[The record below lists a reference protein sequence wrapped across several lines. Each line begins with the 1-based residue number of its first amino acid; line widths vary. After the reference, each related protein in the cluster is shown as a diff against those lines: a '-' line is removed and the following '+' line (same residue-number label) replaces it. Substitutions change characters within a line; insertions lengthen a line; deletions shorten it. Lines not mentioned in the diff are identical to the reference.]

1 MCLGIPA
8 RVTDPLDSEPDFV
21 TAEVAGAARR
31 INTGLLD
38 GPLEAGDW
46 VMVHT
51 GFALMRMT
59 DDEAHEAMA
68 LLERLSAAHLEH
80 ATADPPVPEAVAG
93 WLADD
98 ATTGGGP

>member
-8 RVTDPLDSEPDFV
+8 RVTDPLDDDPDFV
-21 TAEVAGAARR
+21 AAEVAGAPRR

-38 GPLEAGDW
+38 GTLASGDW

-59 DDEAHEAMA
+59 EDEAHEAMA
-68 LLERLSAAHLEH
+68 FLERLGDAHLEH
-80 ATADPPVPEAVAG
+80 ANAAPPVPDAVAG
-93 WLADD
+93 WLEED
-98 ATTGGGP
+98 AAS